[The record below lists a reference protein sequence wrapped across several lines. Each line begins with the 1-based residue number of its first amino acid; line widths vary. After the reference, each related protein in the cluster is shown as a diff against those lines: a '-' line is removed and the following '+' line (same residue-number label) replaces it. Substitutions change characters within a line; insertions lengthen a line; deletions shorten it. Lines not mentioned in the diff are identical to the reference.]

1 LKRSRNKK
9 RKLKRNER
17 EDTEKEQLEIEK
29 INFFEN
35 MGLITNTVCSV
46 CITKI
51 TKEKIILHKNC

>member
-35 MGLITNTVCSV
+35 MGLLC
-46 CITKI
+46 
-51 TKEKIILHKNC
+51 LYHKNN